1 MGTRS
6 LFASASANA
15 NSSACA
21 SGRAGNGTNTTH
33 QAGPPTQGLFDS
45 LRGEEMSATPHRTH
59 LGILQGPTLNSSNCS
74 LNLGCH
80 PPTTQLNDSYVSN
93 AINASMRPLCSPLSE
108 NLPQMKMTHSPQA
121 HNGDFWVTIFGFSPG
136 VSSMILQ
143 HFTMCGTIVD
153 VVHAPQN
160 GNWMH
165 VRFASRIESDKA
177 LNYNLKIIAN
187 NVMVGVTR
195 CHDESIIK
203 EKFKK
208 AEAET
213 DLSKLKVR
221 PLSQQSYNNAQQ
233 DIHVSPSNNI
243 PQKNAGL
250 MNKAMDLI
258 FGW

>member
-1 MGTRS
+1 
-6 LFASASANA
+6 
-15 NSSACA
+15 
-21 SGRAGNGTNTTH
+21 
-33 QAGPPTQGLFDS
+33 
-45 LRGEEMSATPHRTH
+45 
-59 LGILQGPTLNSSNCS
+59 
-74 LNLGCH
+74 
-80 PPTTQLNDSYVSN
+80 
-93 AINASMRPLCSPLSE
+93 
-108 NLPQMKMTHSPQA
+108 
-121 HNGDFWVTIFGFSPG
+121 
-136 VSSMILQ
+136 MILQ